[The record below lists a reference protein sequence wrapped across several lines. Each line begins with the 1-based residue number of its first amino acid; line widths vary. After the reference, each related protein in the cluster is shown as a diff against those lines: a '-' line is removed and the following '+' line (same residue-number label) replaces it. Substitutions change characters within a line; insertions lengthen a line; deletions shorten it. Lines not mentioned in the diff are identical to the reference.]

1 MKRKDRIRDNSRRQS
16 LKGALL
22 NQLRAR
28 QKQASKKYRKALKR
42 AVHSLPKDTN
52 KRMMVV
58 QHLAQNLNI
67 ISKTT
72 RQHTRQQRS
81 LSIELK
87 KLAIQ
92 FYQRDDITYQL
103 PGKRDYVTVTDDNGE
118 SMTLQKRILLYNI
131 RETYQLFV
139 DEYSNKNVDL
149 SSTSFNELRPVN
161 ILINSY
167 MPHHSCLC
175 IYHENLNL
183 LIKLLSKHISCDSLN
198 SLKEFTSMLVCDE
211 QEEKCMFSC
220 CHLCSH
226 NFDNNIMKNVIN
238 PTKRIQWFQWV
249 LQDGKTKKI
258 QFDDTINQ
266 CLLTLKGKIEPFLN
280 HVFIKRQ
287 QAAFFEKMKIIPND
301 EIIYAVSLF
310 TTYVWYAGSGESF
323 VYISNNLTH
332 DKYCVNASIDN
343 LLERLTQRFQHLQQ
357 IHIFSDGSSQQ
368 FKQKFLFRNVCRL
381 SQQHKVDGDIDF

>member
-1 MKRKDRIRDNSRRQS
+1 MAKSNAERQKLYRTNLLKNKSKFEEMKRKARIRDNSRRQS
-16 LKGALL
+16 LKGGLL
-22 NQLRAR
+22 DQLRAR

-72 RQHTRQQRS
+72 RQHTRKQRS

-87 KLAIQ
+87 KLVIQ

-103 PGKRDYVTVTDDNGE
+103 PGKRDHVTVTDDNGE

-149 SSTSFNELRPVN
+149 SLTSFNELRPVN

-175 IYHENLNL
+175 IYHENVNL
-183 LIKLLSKHISCDSLN
+183 LIKLLSKHISCDGLN

-211 QEEKCMFSC
+211 QE
-220 CHLCSH
+220 
-226 NFDNNIMKNVIN
+226 
-238 PTKRIQWFQWV
+238 
-249 LQDGKTKKI
+249 
-258 QFDDTINQ
+258 
-266 CLLTLKGKIEPFLN
+266 
-280 HVFIKRQ
+280 
-287 QAAFFEKMKIIPND
+287 
-301 EIIYAVSLF
+301 
-310 TTYVWYAGSGESF
+310 
-323 VYISNNLTH
+323 
-332 DKYCVNASIDN
+332 
-343 LLERLTQRFQHLQQ
+343 
-357 IHIFSDGSSQQ
+357 
-368 FKQKFLFRNVCRL
+368 
-381 SQQHKVDGDIDF
+381 